1 MFQMPSRQQLAILIL
16 AAVIIFGSGY
26 RYALWHWRANAES
39 QVKVEQAAP
48 SSGATATREILVH
61 VAGAV
66 EKPGVYHL
74 PAGSRVQD
82 AVKTAGALP
91 DANLD
96 ALNLA
101 APVSDGQKIVVP
113 SKQAGLGQG
122 VPAPLS
128 QPSANPF
135 QKPGTAS
142 GNTPL
147 VNINTASQKELESLP
162 GIGPSLAQRIIQYRQ
177 EKGLFKTPEDIKN
190 VSGIGEKK
198 YEQIKD
204 YITVY

>member
-1 MFQMPSRQQLAILIL
+1 MWQMPGRQQLAVLIL
-16 AAVIIFGSGY
+16 AAVIIFGGGY
-26 RYALWHWRANAES
+26 RYALWQWRASAAN
-39 QVKVEQAAP
+39 QVRVEQAAP
-48 SSGATATREILVH
+48 PSGVPASKEILVH

-66 EKPGVYHL
+66 EKPGVYTL

-82 AVKTAGALP
+82 AVKAAGALAG
-91 DANLD
+91 ANLD

-101 APVSDGQKIVVP
+101 APLADGQKIIVPLKDEREVVT
-113 SKQAGLGQG
+113 G
-122 VPAPLS
+122 VPLA
-128 QPSANPF
+128 QQAANPF
-135 QKPGTAS
+135 QRTGAAGSTQ
-142 GNTPL
+142 L
-147 VNINTASQKELESLP
+147 VNINTASQKELEGLP

-177 EKGLFKTPEDIKN
+177 EKGPFKTPEDVKN